1 MDENKQTNENLK
13 YALCYVPLVAFILF
27 YVEKKKTAILEKH
40 VRYGM
45 VIFWAYLIL
54 LILVSWL
61 FKWLLW
67 LFYVWV
73 SVFMWYKTYIGEDI
87 QIKFID
93 DFFDKSKSDKPVNS
107 DKSDEL

>member
-27 YVEKKKTAILEKH
+27 YVEKNKTAILEKH

-45 VIFWAYLIL
+45 FIFWAYLIL

-67 LFYVWV
+67 LFYIWF
-73 SVFMWYKTYIGEDI
+73 SGFMWYKTYIGEPVE
-87 QIKFID
+87 IKFID
-93 DFFDKSKSDKPVNS
+93 DFFDKSKTDKSVKK
-107 DKSDEL
+107 DDSDEL